1 MGEKFFHNSKFC
13 CLHPSSAWL
22 RYRSGLVLWISN
34 IANFFDL
41 SNFVHVIVIYFIGQS
56 GSSDKKNLILVKSW
70 KRIVGS
76 VTRKLSP
83 NPTFIAKN
91 PILQKSH
98 LTFFFKN
105 LTFRDKFL
113 FLATMLLV
121 VICYCFLS
129 WCHVDGLNFKT
140 IECIISPLAN
150 IWTIFSFKYIF

>member
-98 LTFFFKN
+98 LTFFLKISLLGINSFFWLLCFSLSFVIVFWVDAM
-105 LTFRDKFL
+105 LTDWILRQSN
-113 FLATMLLV
+113 V
-121 VICYCFLS
+121 
-129 WCHVDGLNFKT
+129 
-140 IECIISPLAN
+140 
-150 IWTIFSFKYIF
+150 